1 MRVSELETDRILDL
15 RGAVVI
21 DPALANPMP
30 SLEPALTGMTEN
42 ASIMNKTEYD
52 AILEDRRGRY
62 GGSGQSDQELTFEEF
77 VSADKVGS
85 SKLFHT
91 KSSPYNAPLVN
102 ALAFPLDARQF
113 SDRRNRV
120 YFNIDGRRIRYDEFG
135 GNHVDAP
142 GSSTFPLTAGIEFGP
157 TKLPKVE
164 ANSTVTVNAYEP
176 GDMALLTD
184 VNRELL
190 PFGNFATDT
199 GNVTPWTN
207 TLVSVVYDTVNTR
220 YTLTPTPTATV
231 ASYAKIAG
239 FVGFAHTEY
248 RIRFDIT
255 SSNNSAIAPRIF
267 VRQLSGLGVGIEDIP
282 VNVVSGNTY
291 ELLVTPAAD
300 IGFLLISPN
309 STFISGYVYEL
320 DNVSIVATEPS
331 QVLCV
336 NPIAAGGSIVANN
349 ASFVGNP
356 GFGTDDFVFIE
367 CWEENVADTGMVY
380 PLGNVQYYGNNSV
393 GITGIA
399 EGTFTGA
406 DTYSLFGN
414 WQPAG
419 GLIGKGYIW
428 SNLTTAQKTAL
439 SNNPDNNLYLDGTVL
454 MQTRYRTRVVR
465 GVVGKW
471 MHTDRLD
478 YQYTGSA
485 VHNNDTTR
493 YLRLQ
498 GKSTTV
504 TDLGVDTGNLAYI
517 GNNYGNTIGTYGN
530 TATQAVPLLMAQR
543 RNQGIYDPTYNPNG
557 CAKTFNTIAGV
568 TADKFAYEVT
578 TIASTADCFDP
589 AKIAMV
595 GNSTVVSLAS
605 VTSGVSDPL
614 VYLQT
619 GLVASGVSGRVDG
632 LYADEINVRD
642 LEDLRMDAT
651 KVTDTRRYLDTEF
664 NKLTQGI
671 ARGVSNEIMFKQI
684 GPDVLKTGDVI
695 SSTTWSAYGK
705 YGYLLR
711 ASGTA
716 AVFDTAPIF
725 GVDNNYGLLGSNTDV
740 LVIGSNGAS
749 LPVLHIAHPLHP
761 DGHFHIAPH
770 KPDSAAAVVEFNTLF
785 PIGTT
790 LKYYATVH
798 TSTKHSGSSMVCD
811 IIGDVANYPAHWL
824 TDGVFG
830 SPMFSDQNDN
840 LLTLSGSRLLTKGG
854 YRIPLKKKINSAAI
868 YPPAVRVLAT
878 TNGVTTELSHVVD
891 SIRIINAGTAIGYYL
906 SGADNSILFNLTGT
920 GAHDAAIE
928 AATVIQVFYNTEAE
942 YTKSALAGV
951 VVAEGDGYTSNH
963 QNISNGNALTGML
976 TGKVST
982 STVTNIAGAVSQEL
996 IVTPIPTNAT
1006 GHTDNQVWMYKPKHT
1021 TLAMPGDVVSSTKML
1036 PYLTTHESVAELN
1049 IMYKEARYKS
1059 MDVLAANTFA
1069 SDAQANDRFGVSVA
1083 ISGNRLVVGA
1093 FNAGTVGVSAGK
1105 VYVYD
1110 WNGSAYIEVA
1120 QLTASVPHTND
1131 HFGASVALSS
1141 DSNRLIVGAHGAD
1154 TAAVDTGKVYIF
1166 DWNGSAYIE
1175 GQQLTA
1181 SVPRA
1186 GDWFG
1191 VSVALSGIRLVVGA
1205 SGVDS
1210 TGINT
1215 GRVYAYDWNG
1225 SSYIEVTQLAGSNGV
1240 AYDQFGISVAVSGNR
1255 LVVGAYG
1262 VDTAALDA
1270 GKVYVYKW
1278 NAVTSAYDE
1287 VITLLASD
1295 AQAYD
1300 LFGNSVALS
1309 SDSNRLIVGA
1319 PGADTTAVDAGKVYV
1334 YDWNGSAYIEGPQLT
1349 AYDAQAIDWFG
1360 RSVALSGNKLVVGAT
1375 GEDTKAVTAGKVYS
1389 LNLYAEMNPGL
1400 PAIQGTWG
1408 DNDVFELTLAASGMQ
1423 DTNDQLVRYG
1433 TKAVKLKRFL
1443 K

>member
-1 MRVSELETDRILDL
+1 MRVSELEADL
-15 RGAVVI
+15 IRGSNGVVI
-21 DPALANPMP
+21 VDPALANPVP
-30 SLEPALTGMTEN
+30 SLEPVLTGMTEN
-42 ASIMNKTEYD
+42 ASIMNKTEYT
-52 AILEDRRGRY
+52 AILEERRGRY
-62 GGSGQSDQELTFEEF
+62 GGSGQCDQALTFEEF
-77 VSADKVGS
+77 VSADNAGLNA
-85 SKLFHT
+85 LFHT
-91 KSSPYNAPLVN
+91 REYPSNTPLVN
-102 ALAFPLDARQF
+102 ALACPLFARTML
-113 SDRRNRV
+113 SRNNNV

-135 GNHVDAP
+135 IANRLDTAALK
-142 GSSTFPLTAGIEFGP
+142 FP
-157 TKLPKVE
+157 
-164 ANSTVTVNAYEP
+164 EP
-176 GDMALLTD
+176 
-184 VNRELL
+184 LL
-190 PFGNFATDT
+190 PVAGTTTSDT
-199 GNVTPWTN
+199 T
-207 TLVSVVYDTVNTR
+207 
-220 YTLTPTPTATV
+220 
-231 ASYAKIAG
+231 
-239 FVGFAHTEY
+239 
-248 RIRFDIT
+248 
-255 SSNNSAIAPRIF
+255 
-267 VRQLSGLGVGIEDIP
+267 Q
-282 VNVVSGNTY
+282 
-291 ELLVTPAAD
+291 
-300 IGFLLISPN
+300 
-309 STFISGYVYEL
+309 
-320 DNVSIVATEPS
+320 
-331 QVLCV
+331 
-336 NPIAAGGSIVANN
+336 
-349 ASFVGNP
+349 
-356 GFGTDDFVFIE
+356 DFVFIE

-380 PLGNVQYYGNNSV
+380 PLGNVQYYGYNSV
-393 GITGIA
+393 GVTGIA

-428 SNLTTAQKTAL
+428 SNLTTAQKAVL
-439 SNNPDNNLYLDGTVL
+439 SSNPDNNLYLDGTVL
-454 MQTRYRTRVVR
+454 MQTRYRTRVVS
-465 GVVGKW
+465 GVSGKW
-471 MHTDRLD
+471 GNIDRLD
-478 YQYTGSA
+478 YQGTGNA
-485 VHNNDTTR
+485 VYNVDNTR
-493 YLRLQ
+493 YLQLQ
-498 GKSTTV
+498 GKSTTIV
-504 TDLGVDTGNLAYI
+504 DLSNSPSIAYI
-517 GNNYGNTIGTYGN
+517 GINFGNTIGTYGN
-530 TATQAVPLLMAQR
+530 LLGTQAVPLLMAQR
-543 RNQGIYDPTYNPNG
+543 RNMGIYDFTYNPNG